1 MRQRYVGRPF
11 WIDGLCINQ
20 EDPTERNHQVAEM
33 GRIYSCASFVTI
45 WLGEATPDVEDAY
58 ELISGYQTWSQVDN
72 HRIVEHVRSDKVGAI
87 ALTRLLRRPYW
98 QRMWVFQ
105 EIVLA
110 KYALVHCGNFQ
121 THWNNFSV
129 MDRVMADQRLWAHV
143 PMKESHIHD
152 LRRAF
157 FGISQFCIQREQST
171 DINNVLYP
179 TRSLR
184 CADPRDKLYALMGVC
199 EVSESLKLY
208 PDYTRSVRHVY
219 TDFTRC
225 LIEKEEDLSSILTAG
240 LWNPRNGTDICL
252 PTWVPD
258 YRGTHGVSTRYLA
271 ASYLGHFDATKG
283 RDGFYLFPADNEGE
297 HTRLKVRGLL
307 FDTIK
312 NNVTFEK
319 GKEILQVIEALF
331 DVEFPP
337 LHGPLQSDEV
347 PLDPIFRTMIFEDP
361 TLSPQSNPDRLAR
374 LALGFAYDLLV
385 MAASTPLPAAPSF
398 KRLVN
403 RFLSSFQATLQSRP
417 QESLS
422 EVYARLMEEDDEQLY
437 WYREEYLARSR
448 ESSQGST
455 PSFFSTHGGRIGK
468 GLETAEP
475 GDRVAVIYSCRIPV
489 VIRPHGEFYQLV
501 GPCFVNG
508 AMNGEA
514 VENFGSIPGEEQDII
529 LV

>member
-1 MRQRYVGRPF
+1 MPSLYRDLPIKAGEFRLLRVERASELMQPLVVSLYTLPISEDNDYDAISYYWGDPNDTCTIIANGMECSVTRSLHSALRHMRQRYVGRPF

-20 EDPTERNHQVAEM
+20 KDPTERNHQVAEM

-110 KYALVHCGNFQ
+110 
-121 THWNNFSV
+121 
-129 MDRVMADQRLWAHV
+129 
-143 PMKESHIHD
+143 
-152 LRRAF
+152 
-157 FGISQFCIQREQST
+157 
-171 DINNVLYP
+171 
-179 TRSLR
+179 
-184 CADPRDKLYALMGVC
+184 
-199 EVSESLKLY
+199 
-208 PDYTRSVRHVY
+208 
-219 TDFTRC
+219 
-225 LIEKEEDLSSILTAG
+225 
-240 LWNPRNGTDICL
+240 RNGTDICL
-252 PTWVPD
+252 QTWVPD

-283 RDGFYLFPADNEGE
+283 RDGFYLFPGDHEGE
-297 HTRLKVRGLL
+297 QTRLKVRGLL
-307 FDTIK
+307 FDTIQ

-319 GKEILQVIEALF
+319 GKEIRQVIEALF

-361 TLSPQSNPDRLAR
+361 TLSPQFNPDRLAR

-403 RFLSSFQATLQSRP
+403 RFLSSFQATLQSHP
-417 QESLS
+417 GESLS
-422 EVYARLMEEDDEQLY
+422 EVYARLMEEDEEQLY

-455 PSFFSTHGGRIGK
+455 PSFFSTYGGRIGK

-501 GPCFVNG
+501 GPCFVNA

-514 VENFGSIPGEEQDII
+514 VENLGSIPGEEQDII